1 MAEIKVEDGFR
12 VELDEFAASAEA
24 LKAYVSLP
32 TNVPNLP
39 AAKAFHQLLAKMNG
53 VFVEYIKLVNKDADE
68 LIEFVDK
75 MKELDNA

>member
-24 LKAYVSLP
+24 LNMYIAIP
-32 TNVPNLP
+32 TNVPKLP
-39 AAKAFHQLLAKMNG
+39 ASKAFHELMVKLNS
-53 VFVEYIKLVNKDADE
+53 VLIEYGKLVIKDADE